1 MVSSL
6 HRTIL
11 RIHTMYAAERR
22 DFILIQH
29 TEEEEL
35 ANELV
40 PGVILFVYIL
50 FYLCYI

>member
-1 MVSSL
+1 
-6 HRTIL
+6 
-11 RIHTMYAAERR
+11 MYAAERR

-40 PGVILFVYIL
+40 PGVILLYIVIDPIL
-50 FYLCYI
+50 IQRRKSHVSRCF